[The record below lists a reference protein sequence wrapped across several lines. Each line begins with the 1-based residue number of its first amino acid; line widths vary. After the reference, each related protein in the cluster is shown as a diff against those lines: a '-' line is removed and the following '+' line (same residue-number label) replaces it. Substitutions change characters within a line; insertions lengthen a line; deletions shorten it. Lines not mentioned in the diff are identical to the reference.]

1 MHRLY
6 VLFMCCLVIFTDM
19 VGYSIITPSI
29 PLFAKLFNASDAAIS
44 FAFAAYPVA
53 FLITI
58 LPFGYLVDKLGK
70 NYLIIGLGMLSLAT
84 ACLFLVF
91 AESIISFSLAR
102 AFQGI
107 GSAASRVAAQ
117 PLAAQQIDASKKKGL
132 EISSITIAY
141 GLGMILGP
149 ALGSLGGLRTPFYI
163 NFIIAAVVGV
173 AALVSLR
180 KVNVSESRV
189 DHNYPGI
196 IRRPGIIVACLTIM
210 FLYAS
215 LGMMEVLFP
224 LYMDSLGF
232 AKGSIGLLFLILSI
246 LLVIGQ
252 PVTGYWMNRTGP
264 YFIILVGFLFFA
276 LGLSLMVIGKTF
288 VSWIPVF
295 MLAGVTI
302 GALTSAS
309 MLLIAENSSY
319 GEQGSAY
326 GIWNFSFSIG
336 YLWGPALGGMLSD
349 VSHSYTPSLGF
360 KVPFCFFS
368 FMCLC
373 CMLFFKICMAPQT
386 GRQNK
391 DSQH

>member
-6 VLFMCCLVIFTDM
+6 VLFICCLVIFTDM

-29 PLFAKLFNASDAAIS
+29 PLFAKLFSASDTAIS
-44 FAFAAYPVA
+44 LAFAAYPVA

-70 NYLIIGLGMLSLAT
+70 NHLIIGLGMLSLAI
-84 ACLFLVF
+84 ACLFLVL
-91 AESIISFSLAR
+91 AESIMSFSLAR

-107 GSAASRVAAQ
+107 GSAASWVAAQ
-117 PLAAQQIDASKKKGL
+117 PLAAQQIDTSKTKGL

-149 ALGSLGGLRTPFYI
+149 TLGSLGGLRTPFYI
-163 NFIIAAVVGV
+163 NFILAAVVGV
-173 AALVSLR
+173 VALVSLR
-180 KVNVSESRV
+180 KVKVSV
-189 DHNYPGI
+189 NTGNHNYLCI
-196 IRRPGIIVACLTIM
+196 IKRPGIVMACLTIM

-224 LYMDSLGF
+224 LYMDSFGF
-232 AKGSIGLLFLILSI
+232 AKGSIGMLFLVLSI
-246 LLVIGQ
+246 LLVSGQ

-264 YFIILVGFLFFA
+264 YFIILIGFFFFA
-276 LGLSLMVIGKTF
+276 LSLSLMVSGKTF
-288 VSWIPVF
+288 FSWIPVF
-295 MLAGVTI
+295 MLSGVSI

-309 MLLIAENSSY
+309 MLLIAENSSQ

-349 VSHSYTPSLGF
+349 FSHAYIPSLGF
-360 KVPFCFFS
+360 KVPFFFFS

-373 CMLFFKICMAPQT
+373 CVLFFKLRLSPQKT
-386 GRQNK
+386 
-391 DSQH
+391 

>member
-6 VLFMCCLVIFTDM
+6 VLFVCCMVIFTDM

-29 PLFAKLFNASDAAIS
+29 PLFAKLFNASDTAIS
-44 FAFAAYPVA
+44 LAFSAYPVA
-53 FLITI
+53 FLVTI

-70 NYLIIGLGMLSLAT
+70 NYQIIGVGMLSLGI

-91 AESIISFSLAR
+91 AESIVSFSIAR
-102 AFQGI
+102 AFQGV
-107 GSAASRVAAQ
+107 GSAASWVAAQ
-117 PLAAQQIDASKKKGL
+117 PLAAQQIDTSKKKGL

-163 NFIIAAVVGV
+163 NFVLAAVVGLV
-173 AALVSLR
+173 ALVSLR
-180 KVNVSESRV
+180 QVRVAESTV
-189 DHNYPGI
+189 EHHYLGI
-196 IRRPGIIVACLTIM
+196 IKRPGIVMACLTIM

-224 LYMDSLGF
+224 LYMDSFGF
-232 AKGSIGLLFLILSI
+232 AKGSIGVLFLILSI
-246 LLVIGQ
+246 LLVSSQ
-252 PVTGYWMNRTGP
+252 PVTGYGLNRVGP
-264 YFIILVGFLFFA
+264 YFIIQNGFFFFA
-276 LGLSLMVIGKTF
+276 LSLALMVTGKSF
-288 VSWIPVF
+288 VAWIPVF
-295 MLAGVTI
+295 MLSGVTI

-309 MLLIAENSSY
+309 MLLIAENSSH

-349 VSHSYTPSLGF
+349 FSHAYTPSLGF
-360 KVPFCFFS
+360 KVPFIFFS

-373 CMLFFKICMAPQT
+373 CVLFFKIRLSPQ
-386 GRQNK
+386 Q
-391 DSQH
+391 

>member
-1 MHRLY
+1 MNRLY
-6 VLFMCCLVIFTDM
+6 VLFICCLVIFTDM

-29 PLFAKLFNASDAAIS
+29 PLFAKLFSASDTAIS
-44 FAFAAYPVA
+44 FAFATYPVA

-84 ACLFLVF
+84 ACLFLVY
-91 AESIISFSLAR
+91 AESIISFSIAR

-107 GSAASRVAAQ
+107 GSAASWVAAQ
-117 PLAAQQIDASKKKGL
+117 PLAAQQIDTSKKKGL

-149 ALGSLGGLRTPFYI
+149 ALGSIGGLRTPFYI
-163 NFIIAAVVGV
+163 NFIL
-173 AALVSLR
+173 AALVGVVALFTL
-180 KVNVSESRV
+180 KKAALTESV
-189 DHNYPGI
+189 IDHNYLVI
-196 IRRPGIIVACLTIM
+196 IKRPGIIVACLTIM

-224 LYMDSLGF
+224 LYMDSLAF
-232 AKGSIGLLFLILSI
+232 AKGSIGALFLILSI

-252 PVTGYWMNRTGP
+252 PITGYWMNRNGP
-264 YFIILVGFLFFA
+264 YFLIMAGFFFFA
-276 LGLSLMVIGKTF
+276 LSLALMAVGKTF
-288 VSWIPVF
+288 AWWIPVF
-295 MLAGVTI
+295 MLSGITI

-309 MLLIAENSSY
+309 MLLIAENSSH

-349 VSHSYTPSLGF
+349 FSHANIPSLGF
-360 KVPFCFFS
+360 QLPFYFFS
-368 FMCLC
+368 FIILC
-373 CMLFFKICMAPQT
+373 CVFFFKIRLSSKIEKLT
-386 GRQNK
+386 K
-391 DSQH
+391 